1 MPTTVAMAI
10 AVHVLSVIWWI
21 GGLALVTAVVLPAL
35 RAGDMGDARAAFH
48 AIESRFEPQ
57 ARIAVLLAGLSG
69 LYLII
74 RLELW
79 GWFLQARFW
88 WLDAMVL
95 FWLLFMVLL
104 FLVGPAK
111 LLERATR
118 QGGDDLKVWQ
128 RMQRIHLL
136 LLVIALIIISGAV
149 AGSDGF

>member
-35 RAGDMGDARAAFH
+35 RSGDLGDARTAFH

-69 LYLII
+69 SYLMI
-74 RLELW
+74 RLQLW
-79 GWFLQARFW
+79 GSFLQARYW

-95 FWLLFMVLL
+95 FWLLFMVML

-111 LLERATR
+111 LLERAAR
-118 QGGDDLKVWQ
+118 QGGDDRRVWQ
-128 RMQRIHLL
+128 RMQRTHLL
-136 LLVIALIIISGAV
+136 LLVIALIIIGGAV
-149 AGSDGF
+149 AGSHGF